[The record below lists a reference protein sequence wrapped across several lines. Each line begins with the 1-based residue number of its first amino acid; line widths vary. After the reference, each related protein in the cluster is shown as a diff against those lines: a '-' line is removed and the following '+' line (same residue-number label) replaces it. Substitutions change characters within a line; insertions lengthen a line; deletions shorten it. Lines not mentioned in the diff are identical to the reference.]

1 MFALIIVLLCI
12 VIPVILAVMIGY
24 WYWAQKNMPRIKYK
38 DFRRW
43 YNMNP
48 RLFTA
53 YECSVLCNLKVMN
66 KEYTFG
72 FIDYW
77 RYWLWY
83 KKNEIAEN
91 KKWRQ
96 AHANRLAEAIN
107 KSMEA
112 KNVSE

>member
-1 MFALIIVLLCI
+1 MLGLIIFLLSI
-12 VIPVILAVMIGY
+12 VIPVLLVIMMLFWHCM
-24 WYWAQKNMPRIKYK
+24 QQNTPRIKYK

-43 YNMNP
+43 YNIDP
-48 RLFTA
+48 RLFVT

-66 KEYTFG
+66 QEYTFG
-72 FIDYW
+72 FIDFW

-83 KKNEIAEN
+83 KRQERIEN

-107 KSMEA
+107 KSLSKE
-112 KNVSE
+112 KYI

>member
-1 MFALIIVLLCI
+1 M
-12 VIPVILAVMIGY
+12 
-24 WYWAQKNMPRIKYK
+24 QKNTPRIKYK

-43 YNMNP
+43 YSIDP
-48 RLFTA
+48 SLFTT

-66 KEYTFG
+66 QEYTFG

-83 KKNEIAEN
+83 KKNERAEI
-91 KKWRQ
+91 KQWSQ

-107 KSMEA
+107 KSTEA
-112 KNVSE
+112 ENG